1 MTPPEIRDIHQLAD
15 GDAVFVA
22 METPEAPCHIAGLS
36 ILDPSTRSDFD
47 FESFLAVLCE
57 RIAMIPR
64 FRWKLR
70 EVPFGLD
77 CAYWVEDPSF
87 DIRAHVQRVALAAP
101 GDRVTLARLAS
112 FLHAQPLDR
121 ARPLWECWW
130 IEGLES
136 GRVAVM
142 IKLHHCLV
150 DGQSGIGLTEIL
162 MDLSPEPGQTTGSA
176 NAHVAANVA
185 ANAAEALPRPP
196 QLWEMGRRVIENG
209 FRRQSR
215 MALHAGRALRDLVRI
230 PKSLPISSSPSSS
243 LASYLSSYRRLP
255 RALLTRDEPAVPR
268 VAWNGSR
275 LSRHRELAFTKLP
288 LTPLRELKK
297 HFDVKLNDVLLALVG
312 GVLRAALLERDE
324 LPTASLV
331 ALCPVSL
338 RDPGDQSMGN
348 QLTSMPVSLATH
360 LADAGERLRAIH
372 ASADGAKRR
381 TRDGAFEFITAL
393 GESLAPAALH
403 LVMQTAHRAPRL
415 APMPGNLVCSNVR
428 GLPIPTYMAGARV
441 EEIYPMSMLQVGSGM
456 NVTAV
461 SHDDQVDF
469 GFLVD
474 PKLVPDPWVF
484 ADRIPAA
491 LAELEA
497 AAARQQPPVRRRP
510 RVDPPGDSDPLDLSL
525 LIATV
530 GRKHNPA

>member
-1 MTPPEIRDIHQLAD
+1 MTPPETRDIHQLAD

-36 ILDPSTRSDFD
+36 ILDPSTRADFG
-47 FESFLAVLCE
+47 FETFLTVLSE
-57 RIAMIPR
+57 RIALIPR
-64 FRWKLR
+64 FHWKLR

-77 CAYWVEDPSF
+77 CAYWVEDPAF
-87 DIRAHVQRVALAAP
+87 DIREHVRRIALAAP
-101 GDRVTLARLAS
+101 GDRTTLARLAS

-130 IEGLES
+130 IEGLEG
-136 GRVAVM
+136 GRVGVL
-142 IKLHHCLV
+142 IKVHHCLV

-162 MDLSPEPGQTTGSA
+162 MDLSPEPMALSPAAAASA
-176 NAHVAANVA
+176 G
-185 ANAAEALPRPP
+185 EASPRAPA
-196 QLWEMGRRVIENG
+196 LWEIGRRALENG
-209 FRRQSR
+209 FRRQRR
-215 MALHAGRALRDLVRI
+215 MALHAGRALRDLSKMPR
-230 PKSLPISSSPSSS
+230 SLP
-243 LASYLSSYRRLP
+243 L
-255 RALLTRDEPAVPR
+255 ALLRRDEPVVPR
-268 VAWNGSR
+268 VSWNGSR
-275 LSRHRELAFTKLP
+275 LSRHREFAFTKLP
-288 LTPLRELKK
+288 LAPLRELKK
-297 HFDVKLNDVLLALVG
+297 HFGVKLNDVLLALVG
-312 GVLRAALLERDE
+312 GVLRSVLIERGE
-324 LPTASLV
+324 LPEASLV

-348 QLTSMPVSLATH
+348 QLTSMPVCLSTH
-360 LADAGERLRAIH
+360 LADPAERLRAIH
-372 ASADGAKRR
+372 LSADGAKQR

-441 EEIYPMSMLQVGSGM
+441 EELYPMSMLQVGSGM

-461 SHDDQVDF
+461 SHDDQVDI

-474 PKLVPDPWVF
+474 PKLVPDPWLF
-484 ADRIPAA
+484 ADRLTVV

-497 AAARQQPPVRRRP
+497 AAARLAPPVRRRP
-510 RVDPPGDSDPLDLSL
+510 RLEPLAESEPLDLTL

-530 GRKHNPA
+530 SRKRNPG

>member
-1 MTPPEIRDIHQLAD
+1 MELQAAGDASEVDGFIEAIEESDLRSHIRKVDVQVIPAPAGFRGFEIR
-15 GDAVFVA
+15 
-22 METPEAPCHIAGLS
+22 E
-36 ILDPSTRSDFD
+36 
-47 FESFLAVLCE
+47 
-57 RIAMIPR
+57 
-64 FRWKLR
+64 
-70 EVPFGLD
+70 
-77 CAYWVEDPSF
+77 
-87 DIRAHVQRVALAAP
+87 HVQRVALAAP

-130 IEGLES
+130 IEGLEG

-162 MDLSPEPGQTTGSA
+162 MDLSPEPGQTPVGAT
-176 NAHVAANVA
+176 
-185 ANAAEALPRPP
+185 ANAAEGQPRAP
-196 QLWEMGRRVIENG
+196 QLWEMSRRVIENG

-215 MALHAGRALRDLVRI
+215 MALHAGRALRDLVRV
-230 PKSLPISSSPSSS
+230 PQSLPLS
-243 LASYLSSYRRLP
+243 LSGALSGAFSGTLSGMLP
-255 RALLTRDEPAVPR
+255 RALLRRDEPAVPR

-275 LSRHRELAFTKLP
+275 LSRHRELAFTTLP
-288 LTPLRELKK
+288 LAPLRELKK

-312 GVLRAALLERDE
+312 GVLRAALLEREE
-324 LPTASLV
+324 LPEASLV

-360 LADAGERLRAIH
+360 LADPGERLRAIH
-372 ASADGAKRR
+372 ASADGAKQR

-474 PKLVPDPWVF
+474 PKLVSDPWVF

-497 AAARQQPPVRRRP
+497 AAARRKPPVRRRP
-510 RVDPPGDSDPLDLSL
+510 RVEPPGDSDPIDLSL

-530 GRKHNPA
+530 GRKHNPL

>member
-1 MTPPEIRDIHQLAD
+1 VFAMGSSESRDIHQLAD

-36 ILDPSTRSDFD
+36 ILDPSTRADFGY
-47 FESFLAVLCE
+47 ETFLAVLSE
-57 RIAMIPR
+57 RIALIPR

-70 EVPFGLD
+70 EVPLGLD
-77 CAYWVEDPSF
+77 CAYWVEDPGF
-87 DIRAHVQRVALAAP
+87 DVREHVRRVALAAP
-101 GDRVTLARLAS
+101 GDRQTLARLAS

-121 ARPLWECWW
+121 SRPLWECWW

-136 GRVAVM
+136 GRIAVM

-162 MDLSPEPGQTTGSA
+162 MDLSPEPGQTPI
-176 NAHVAANVA
+176 AAPA
-185 ANAAEALPRPP
+185 TAAETLPREPHY
-196 QLWEMGRRVIENG
+196 WEMGRRALENG
-209 FRRQSR
+209 FRRQTR
-215 MALHAGRALRDLVRI
+215 MAMHAGRALRDFAKG
-230 PKSLPISSSPSSS
+230 PASLP
-243 LASYLSSYRRLP
+243 LAVVRAVP
-255 RALLTRDEPAVPR
+255 RALFGKDEPAVPR
-268 VAWNGSR
+268 VSWNASR
-275 LSRHRELAFTKLP
+275 LSRHREFAFSKIPLA
-288 LTPLRELKK
+288 PLRELKK
-297 HFDVKLNDVLLALVG
+297 HFDVKLNDVMLALLS
-312 GVLRAALLERDE
+312 GVLRGALRERDE
-324 LPTASLV
+324 LPETSLV

-338 RDPGDQSMGN
+338 REAGDQSMGN

-360 LADAGERLRAIH
+360 LADPAERLQAIH
-372 ASADGAKRR
+372 ASADGAKQR

-403 LVMQTAHRAPRL
+403 LVMQTVHRAPRF
-415 APMPGNLVCSNVR
+415 APLPGNLVCSNVR

-441 EEIYPMSMLQVGSGM
+441 EELYPMSMLQVGSGM

-474 PKLVPDPWVF
+474 PKLVPDPWLF
-484 ADRIPAA
+484 ADRVPRA

-497 AAARQQPPVRRRP
+497 AAARRRPPARRRP
-510 RVDPPGDSDPLDLSL
+510 RLDPPADDAPVDLTL

-530 GRKHNPA
+530 GRKRPQA

>member
-1 MTPPEIRDIHQLAD
+1 MTTSEPRDIHQLAD

-36 ILDPSTRSDFD
+36 ILDPSTRPDFD
-47 FESFLAVLCE
+47 FESFLAVLRE
-57 RIAMIPR
+57 RIALIPR
-64 FRWKLR
+64 FTWKLR

-77 CAYWVEDPSF
+77 CAYWVEDSSY
-87 DIRAHVQRVALAAP
+87 DVRAHVRRIALAAP
-101 GDRVTLARLAS
+101 GDRTTLARLAS

-121 ARPLWECWW
+121 SRPLWECWW
-130 IEGLES
+130 IEGLEG
-136 GRVAVM
+136 GRVAVL

-162 MDLSPEPGQTTGSA
+162 MDLSPDPIRHPSPASSSTTASAGEGVPREP
-176 NAHVAANVA
+176 
-185 ANAAEALPRPP
+185 R
-196 QLWEMGRRVIENG
+196 LWEIGRRALENG

-215 MALHAGRALRDLVRI
+215 MALHAGRAFRDFTRTPLSSSI
-230 PKSLPISSSPSSS
+230 SLPKTLALS
-243 LASYLSSYRRLP
+243 LLRR
-255 RALLTRDEPAVPR
+255 EESAVPR
-268 VAWNGSR
+268 VSWNGSR
-275 LSRHRELAFTKLP
+275 LSRHREFAFVKLP
-288 LTPLRELKK
+288 LAPLRELKK
-297 HFDVKLNDVLLALVG
+297 HFEVKLNDVLLALVG
-312 GVLRAALLERDE
+312 GTLRSVLLERGE
-324 LPTASLV
+324 LPAASLV

-348 QLTSMPVSLATH
+348 QLTSMPVCLATD
-360 LADAGERLRAIH
+360 LEDPAARIRAIH
-372 ASADGAKRR
+372 ASADGAKQR

-393 GESLAPAALH
+393 GESLAPVALH
-403 LVMQTAHRAPRL
+403 FVMQTAHRAPRL

-441 EEIYPMSMLQVGSGM
+441 EELYPMSMLQVGSGM

-474 PKLVPDPWVF
+474 PKLVPDPWLF
-484 ADRIPAA
+484 ADRLPAI
-491 LAELEA
+491 LAELEIA
-497 AAARQQPPVRRRP
+497 ALQQFVSQSVPRRP
-510 RVDPPGDSDPLDLSL
+510 RLESLAANEPLDLTL

-530 GRKHNPA
+530 RRKQERS

>member
-1 MTPPEIRDIHQLAD
+1 MTPSEPRDILQLAD

-36 ILDPSTRSDFD
+36 ILDPSTRADFG
-47 FESFLAVLCE
+47 FEVFLEVLRE
-57 RIAMIPR
+57 RTALIPR
-64 FRWKLR
+64 FQWKLR

-77 CAYWVEDPSF
+77 CAYWVEDPVF
-87 DIRAHVQRVALAAP
+87 DVREHVRRIALAAP
-101 GDRVTLARLAS
+101 GDRQTLARLAS

-121 ARPLWECWW
+121 SRPLWECWW
-130 IEGLES
+130 IEGLEG

-150 DGQSGIGLTEIL
+150 DGQSGIGLSEIL
-162 MDLSPEPGQTTGSA
+162 MDLSPDPGQPPLAAAASA
-176 NAHVAANVA
+176 V
-185 ANAAEALPRPP
+185 EGMPRPP
-196 QLWEMGRRVIENG
+196 AFWEIGRRALENG
-209 FRRQSR
+209 FRRQRR
-215 MALHAGRALRDLVRI
+215 MVLHAGRALRDLARV
-230 PKSLPISSSPSSS
+230 PSSLP
-243 LASYLSSYRRLP
+243 L
-255 RALLTRDEPAVPR
+255 ALLRRDEPAVPR
-268 VAWNGSR
+268 VSWNGSR
-275 LSRHRELAFTKLP
+275 LSRHRDFAFTKLP
-288 LTPLRELKK
+288 LAPLRELKK
-297 HFDVKLNDVLLALVG
+297 HFGVKLNDVMLALVG
-312 GVLRAALLERDE
+312 GTLRSVLLERGE
-324 LPTASLV
+324 LPEASLV

-348 QLTSMPVSLATH
+348 QLTSMPVCLATH
-360 LADAGERLRAIH
+360 LADPVERIRAIH
-372 ASADGAKRR
+372 QSADGAKQR

-393 GESLAPAALH
+393 GESLAPAALN

-441 EEIYPMSMLQVGSGM
+441 EELYPMSMLQVGSGM

-474 PKLVPDPWVF
+474 PKLVPDPWLF
-484 ADRIPAA
+484 ADRLPTI

-497 AAARQQPPVRRRP
+497 AAIQLEPPPPPRRP
-510 RVDPPGDSDPLDLSL
+510 RLEPLAANEPLDLTL

-530 GRKHNPA
+530 RRRRDVR

>member
-1 MTPPEIRDIHQLAD
+1 MTTSEPRDIHQLAD

-36 ILDPSTRSDFD
+36 ILDPSTRPDFD
-47 FESFLAVLCE
+47 FESFLSVLRE
-57 RIAMIPR
+57 RIALIPR
-64 FRWKLR
+64 FAWKLR

-77 CAYWVEDPSF
+77 CAYWVEDPGY
-87 DIRAHVQRVALAAP
+87 DVREHVRRIALAAP
-101 GDRVTLARLAS
+101 GDRTTLARLAS

-121 ARPLWECWW
+121 SRPLWECWW
-130 IEGLES
+130 IEGLEG
-136 GRVAVM
+136 GRVAIL

-162 MDLSPEPGQTTGSA
+162 MDLSPNPSREPSPPL
-176 NAHVAANVA
+176 VAATA
-185 ANAAEALPRPP
+185 SAGEGLPREPL
-196 QLWEMGRRVIENG
+196 LWEIGRRALENG

-215 MALHAGRALRDLVRI
+215 MALHAGRALRDFTRAPLASSI
-230 PKSLPISSSPSSS
+230 SLPKSLARS
-243 LASYLSSYRRLP
+243 LLR
-255 RALLTRDEPAVPR
+255 RDEPAVPR
-268 VAWNGSR
+268 VSWNGSR
-275 LSRHRELAFTKLP
+275 LSRHREFAFVKLP
-288 LTPLRELKK
+288 LAPLRELKK
-297 HFDVKLNDVLLALVG
+297 HFEVKLNDVLLALVG
-312 GVLRAALLERDE
+312 GTLRSVLLERGE
-324 LPTASLV
+324 LPAASLV

-348 QLTSMPVSLATH
+348 QLTSMPVCLATD
-360 LADAGERLRAIH
+360 LEDPAARLRAIH
-372 ASADGAKRR
+372 ASADGAKQR

-393 GESLAPAALH
+393 GESLAPVALH
-403 LVMQTAHRAPRL
+403 FVMQTAHRAPRL

-441 EEIYPMSMLQVGSGM
+441 EELYPMSMLQVGSGM

-474 PKLVPDPWVF
+474 PKLVPDPWLF
-484 ADRIPAA
+484 ADRLPLV

-497 AAARQQPPVRRRP
+497 AALQQLASPIVSRRP
-510 RVDPPGDSDPLDLSL
+510 RLEPLAANEPLDLTL
-525 LIATV
+525 MIATV
-530 GRKHNPA
+530 RRKRELS

>member
-1 MTPPEIRDIHQLAD
+1 MSKSELRPIHQLAD

-22 METPEAPCHIAGLS
+22 METPEAPCHIAGLT
-36 ILDPSTRSDFD
+36 ILDPTTRPGFS
-47 FESFLAVLCE
+47 FESFLAVLE
-57 RIAMIPR
+57 QRIALITR

-77 CAYWVEDPSF
+77 SAYWIEDPDF
-87 DIRAHVQRVALAAP
+87 DVREHVRRVALAAP
-101 GDRVTLARLAS
+101 GDRGTLGRLAS

-121 ARPLWECWW
+121 SRPMWEVWW
-130 IEGLES
+130 IEGLDS
-136 GRVAVM
+136 GRVAVL

-162 MDLSPEPGQTTGSA
+162 MDVSPDPGEAPLAASA
-176 NAHVAANVA
+176 VAG
-185 ANAAEALPRPP
+185 EERSPRPP
-196 QLWEMGRRVIENG
+196 ELWEMSRRIVENG
-209 FRRQSR
+209 LRRQAR
-215 MALHAGRALRDLVRI
+215 MVTHAGRALRDTLRAPTALPLALVR
-230 PKSLPISSSPSSS
+230 
-243 LASYLSSYRRLP
+243 
-255 RALLTRDEPAVPR
+255 AVPR
-268 VAWNGSR
+268 AILGGDEPPVPRASWNGSR
-275 LSRHRELAFTKLP
+275 LSRHREFAFARLP
-288 LTPLRELKK
+288 LSPLRELKK

-312 GVLRAALLERDE
+312 GALRQVLLERGE
-324 LPTASLV
+324 LPAEPLV

-338 RDPGDQSMGN
+338 REAGDQTLGN
-348 QLTSMPVSLATH
+348 QLTSMPVRLATDVEDP
-360 LADAGERLRAIH
+360 AERLRAI
-372 ASADGAKRR
+372 AESAGAAKRR

-403 LVMQTAHRAPRL
+403 FVMQTAHRTPRL

-474 PKLVPDPWVF
+474 PKLVPDPWLF
-484 ADRIPAA
+484 ADRLPGV

-497 AAARQQPPVRRRP
+497 ASARLAPPPPRRGP
-510 RVDPPGDSDPLDLSL
+510 RVELPPEDSPVDLTIL
-525 LIATV
+525 MATV
-530 GRKHNPA
+530 GRRRSLAPDAGERRPRSAQNATDDV

>member
-36 ILDPSTRSDFD
+36 ILDPSTRPGFD
-47 FESFLAVLCE
+47 FETFLAVLCE

-77 CAYWVEDPSF
+77 CAYWVEDPAF
-87 DIRAHVQRVALAAP
+87 DVREHVRRVALAAP

-121 ARPLWECWW
+121 NRPLWECWW
-130 IEGLES
+130 IEGVES

-162 MDLSPEPGQTTGSA
+162 MDLSPEPGQTPI
-176 NAHVAANVA
+176 AAT
-185 ANAAEALPRPP
+185 ANAAEVLPRAP
-196 QLWEMGRRVIENG
+196 QLWEMGRRAIENG

-230 PKSLPISSSPSSS
+230 PKSLP
-243 LASYLSSYRRLP
+243 LANP
-255 RALLTRDEPAVPR
+255 RALLGREEPAVPR

-275 LSRHRELAFTKLP
+275 LSRHRELAFTTLP
-288 LTPLRELKK
+288 LSPLRELKK

-312 GVLRAALLERDE
+312 GVLRAALVEREE
-324 LPTASLV
+324 LPEASLV

-360 LADAGERLRAIH
+360 LTDAGERIRAIH
-372 ASADGAKRR
+372 ASADCAKRR

-441 EEIYPMSMLQVGSGM
+441 EELYPMSMLQVGSGM

-497 AAARQQPPVRRRP
+497 AAARQRPPVRRHP
-510 RVDPPGDSDPLDLSL
+510 RLEPPGESDPIDLSL

-530 GRKHNPA
+530 GRKHNTT

>member
-1 MTPPEIRDIHQLAD
+1 MTMTSTERRAVRQLTD

-36 ILDPSTRSDFD
+36 ILDPSTRADFG
-47 FESFLAVLCE
+47 FESFLAILGE
-57 RIAMIPR
+57 RIALIPR
-64 FRWKLR
+64 LRWKLR

-77 CAYWVEDPSF
+77 CAYWIEDPAF
-87 DIRAHVQRVALAAP
+87 DVREHVRRVALAAP
-101 GDRVTLARLAS
+101 GDRGTLARLAS

-136 GRVAVM
+136 GRVAVL

-162 MDLSPEPGQTTGSA
+162 MDLSPEPGQTPTLASA
-176 NAHVAANVA
+176 TAD
-185 ANAAEALPRPP
+185 EEMPREP
-196 QLWEMGRRVIENG
+196 QLWEMGRRVVENG
-209 FRRQSR
+209 FRRQAR
-215 MALHAGRALRDLVRI
+215 MALHAGRALRDFARV
-230 PKSLPISSSPSSS
+230 PT
-243 LASYLSSYRRLP
+243 ALP
-255 RALLTRDEPAVPR
+255 RALFAREEPAVPR
-268 VAWNGSR
+268 VSWNGSR
-275 LSRHRELAFTKLP
+275 LSRHREFAYTKLS
-288 LTPLRELKK
+288 LSPLREVKK
-297 HFDVKLNDVLLALVG
+297 HFGVKLNDVMLALVG
-312 GVLRAALLERDE
+312 GVLRGVLVERGE
-324 LPTASLV
+324 LPEASLV

-338 RDPGDQSMGN
+338 REAGDQSMGN
-348 QLTSMPVSLATH
+348 QLTSMPVRLGTD
-360 LADAGERLRAIH
+360 LADPVERLRAIH
-372 ASADGAKRR
+372 ASADGAKQR

-403 LVMQTAHRAPRL
+403 LVMQTAHRAPRI

-441 EEIYPMSMLQVGSGM
+441 EELYPMSMLQVGSGM
-456 NVTAV
+456 NITAV

-474 PKLVPDPWVF
+474 PRLVPDPWLF
-484 ADRIPAA
+484 ADRLPQV

-497 AAARQQPPVRRRP
+497 AMTRPAPSVRRRP
-510 RVDPPGDSDPLDLSL
+510 RVEPPAADEPVDLAVL
-525 LIATV
+525 MATV
-530 GRKHNPA
+530 RRKRPGA